1 MTDKEMKIA
10 RYREANKSAVKGQVV
25 FAGSSLME
33 MFPIRKLQQEKGD
46 DRMIYNRGVGGF
58 LSGELLAVIDVCVTQ
73 LLPAKVFINIGTN
86 DLSWSSIPIC
96 ELMDRYDQILTAIE
110 DAVPGVRI
118 YLMAYYPVNEA
129 AASPEMRDCLKNR
142 TNEKISAANE
152 EVKKLAAKHGQRYID
167 VNDKLRDEQ
176 GRLRAEYT
184 IEGMHINEAGYR
196 AIYDDIMA
204 YVRE

>member
-129 AASPEMRDCLKNR
+129 AASPEMRDCLKIR

>member
-10 RYREANKSAVKGQVV
+10 RYREENKSAVKGQVV

-73 LLPAKVFINIGTN
+73 LLLAKVFINIGTN

>member
-1 MTDKEMKIA
+1 MTDREMKIA
-10 RYREANKSAVKGQVV
+10 RYREENKSAVKGQVV

-73 LLPAKVFINIGTN
+73 LLLAKVFINIGTN